1 MILVLLLSL
10 TIPKSYSQNITVGLL
25 KEINLRLAEGLE
37 CKQLLEEK
45 SNQVVILQ
53 SLSKEQTAK
62 AENLNKQVVLL
73 TENNTISEG
82 RTEAALEAADK
93 CSADK
98 AKAESDVE
106 RLKKGRRTWR
116 LIAGIETVV
125 MVGIVYLST
134 R

>member
-1 MILVLLLSL
+1 
-10 TIPKSYSQNITVGLL
+10 
-25 KEINLRLAEGLE
+25 LE

-45 SNQVVILQ
+45 GNQVVILSNIVDVQ
-53 SLSKEQTAK
+53 TSKI
-62 AENLNKQVVLL
+62 ENLDKQVILL

-82 RTEAALEAADK
+82 RTEASLEAVDK
-93 CSADK
+93 CSKDK

>member
-1 MILVLLLSL
+1 
-10 TIPKSYSQNITVGLL
+10 
-25 KEINLRLAEGLE
+25 LE

-45 SNQVVILQ
+45 GNQVVILSNIVDVQ
-53 SLSKEQTAK
+53 TSKI
-62 AENLNKQVVLL
+62 ENLDKQVILL

-82 RTEAALEAADK
+82 RTEAALEAVDK
-93 CSADK
+93 CSKDK